1 MSPGEGAPR
10 RAFVTGGSG
19 FVGRELIAMLVAQGY
34 EVRALARSPK
44 AEAAVRSA
52 GAAPVPGDL
61 DDEAALRQ
69 GMSGC
74 GVAFHSAAMV
84 ALWGSREQAMHDNVG
99 GTERVLAAARGAG
112 VQRLVHIST
121 EAVLADGRPI
131 VDADETRPLPA
142 KPIGI
147 YPLTKG
153 LAEQR
158 VLAAN
163 TVHGGGLDTMIVRP
177 RFIWGRG
184 DTSVLPQ
191 IVLAARQGKLAW
203 VDGGRYHTSTCH
215 VKNVCQGAIL
225 AAERGRGG
233 EVYFLTDGEPVEF
246 RRFITALLRS
256 QGVEPGT
263 REMPGWMVRL
273 AAAVSEGLWLLLPLS
288 GEPPLNRTAANLFF
302 GEVTVRADKARRELG
317 YEPQV
322 SVAEGL
328 AEMGAPGW

>member
-1 MSPGEGAPR
+1 MSGQEGAPR

-19 FVGRELIAMLVAQGY
+19 FLGRELIAMLVAEGY

-44 AEAAVRSA
+44 AEDAVRA
-52 GAAPVPGDL
+52 VGATPVHGDL
-61 DDEAALRQ
+61 DDEAGLRQ
-69 GMSGC
+69 GMAGC
-74 GVAFHSAAMV
+74 GAVFHSAAMV

-99 GTERVLAAARGAG
+99 GTERVLAAARAAG
-112 VQRLVHIST
+112 VRRLVHIST

-131 VDADETRPLPA
+131 VDADENRPLPE

-163 TVHGGGLDTMIVRP
+163 GGGLDTMIVRP

-191 IVLAARQGKLAW
+191 IAEAARQGKLVW
-203 VDGGRYHTSTCH
+203 VDGGRYRTSTCH

-246 RRFITALLRS
+246 RRFISALLRS

-263 REMPGWMVRL
+263 REVPGWVVRMG
-273 AAAVSEGLWLLLPLS
+273 AAVSEGLWRLLPLR
-288 GEPPLNRTAANLFF
+288 GQPPLNRTAANLFF
-302 GEVTVRADKARRELG
+302 GEVTVRVDKARRELG
-317 YEPQV
+317 YEPRV
-322 SVAEGL
+322 SVVEGL
-328 AEMGAPGW
+328 AEMGASGW

>member
-1 MSPGEGAPR
+1 MDPAQGAPR

-19 FVGRELIAMLVAQGY
+19 FVGRELIAMLVGKGY

-44 AEAAVRSA
+44 AEAAVRAA
-52 GAAPVPGDL
+52 GATPVSGDL

-74 GVAFHSAAMV
+74 GVVFHSAAMV
-84 ALWGSREQAMHDNVG
+84 ALWGSREQAMRDNVG
-99 GTERVLAAARGAG
+99 GTEHVLAAARAAS
-112 VQRLVHIST
+112 VSRLVHIST
-121 EAVLADGRPI
+121 EAVLADGHPI
-131 VDADETRPLPA
+131 VEADETRPLPA
-142 KPIGI
+142 KPVGI

-158 VLAAN
+158 VLAA
-163 TVHGGGLDTMIVRP
+163 HGGGLETMIVRP

-191 IVLAARQGKLAW
+191 ITLAARQGKLVW
-203 VDGGRYHTSTCH
+203 VDGGRYRTSTCH

-263 REMPGWMVRL
+263 REVPGWVVRL
-273 AAAVSEGLWLLLPLS
+273 AASVSEGLWRLLPLP
-288 GEPPLNRTAANLFF
+288 GQPPLNRTAANLFF
-302 GEVTVRADKARRELG
+302 GEVTVRADKAKQELG
-317 YEPQV
+317 YEPEV